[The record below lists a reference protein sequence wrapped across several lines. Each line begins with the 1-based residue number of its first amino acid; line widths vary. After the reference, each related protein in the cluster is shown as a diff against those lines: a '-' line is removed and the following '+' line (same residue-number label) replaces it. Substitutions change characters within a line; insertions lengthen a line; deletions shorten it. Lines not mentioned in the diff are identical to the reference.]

1 MMTARG
7 PYLSTNHASIGTTNS
22 VQPYCRFAI
31 IAMQTMPIA
40 SCSQRKYAASGGT
53 VDAGGC
59 EFTDMIAPQGTLSV
73 VEASVT
79 RAAYWYVICQ
89 SASHSS
95 GGGGRGVHLPRL
107 QSRPCGE
114 GCRLAKTRR
123 PRKTGGLR

>member
-1 MMTARG
+1 
-7 PYLSTNHASIGTTNS
+7 
-22 VQPYCRFAI
+22 
-31 IAMQTMPIA
+31 MQTMPIA

-59 EFTDMIAPQGTLSV
+59 EFTDMLAPRGTLSV
-73 VEASVT
+73 LVASVT

-107 QSRPCGE
+107 KSRPCGE
-114 GCRLAKTRR
+114 GCLRAERR
-123 PRKTGGLR
+123 RSRKTEGFR